1 MMFLFPV
8 NRDVLPFPLEL
19 PDAIAKATTHRQ
31 LEAISHMGQG
41 KGWNPVIIL
50 DLSRIVEVRVGPR
63 CVLVWGSKFI
73 NKKTNHSVRRGKA

>member
-1 MMFLFPV
+1 MSPNVRKNICDISEEEFVYVWTMSLCLV

-41 KGWNPVIIL
+41 NGGT
-50 DLSRIVEVRVGPR
+50 LSSDWTTLTA
-63 CVLVWGSKFI
+63 LVV
-73 NKKTNHSVRRGKA
+73 N

>member
-1 MMFLFPV
+1 MYISMMFLFPV

-41 KGWNPVIIL
+41 N
-50 DLSRIVEVRVGPR
+50 
-63 CVLVWGSKFI
+63 GS
-73 NKKTNHSVRRGKA
+73 HSITLPHRLLP